1 LGVPPTPFDTW
12 LDSPR
17 VDAEKLKQLEKTTR
31 YEPAEVE
38 RRLFR
43 EWMDGG
49 YFHPAAEGSP
59 AENFSVAIP
68 PPNVTGA
75 LHMGHALNGA
85 MQDALVRYMRKKEAT
100 TTQERRAAYHLF
112 CERPMRI
119 PPEQLRYVLQE
130 DMWNL

>member
-1 LGVPPTPFDTW
+1 V
-12 LDSPR
+12 
-17 VDAEKLKQLEKTTR
+17 KQKVNIVIEEGIIQSAK
-31 YEPAEVE
+31 
-38 RRLFR
+38 RR
-43 EWMDGG
+43 
-49 YFHPAAEGSP
+49 AAEEGRPLSD
-59 AENFSVAIP
+59 
-68 PPNVTGA
+68 
-75 LHMGHALNGA
+75 L